1 MKFNMKKNNLIVICI
16 IIILAIILIN
26 FFDYYYNQ
34 LPNVILK
41 EDLTVNVS
49 SEVTNL
55 SFIEKIEGGT
65 IISKEKKIDTSSTG
79 KKEVIITIKNKYGKE
94 RQYKYFINVIDID

>member
-1 MKFNMKKNNLIVICI
+1 MRFDMKKNKMITLCIVIVV
-16 IIILAIILIN
+16 AIVLIN
-26 FFDYYYNQ
+26 LFDYYYNQ

-41 EDLTVNVS
+41 GDLTVNIS

-55 SFIEKIEGGT
+55 SFVEKIEGGT

-79 KKEVIITIKNKYGKE
+79 KKEVIIIIKNKYGKE

>member
-1 MKFNMKKNNLIVICI
+1 MKKKNKIIICI
-16 IIILAIILIN
+16 IIFLIIVLIN
-26 FFDYYYNQ
+26 LFDHYYNQ

-41 EDLTVNVS
+41 DDLTVNIS

-79 KKEVIITIKNKYGKE
+79 KKEVIITIKNKYEKE
-94 RQYKYFINVIDID
+94 RQYKYFINVVDDD